1 VASCS
6 SSNVRT
12 TYISGARGLFTPRKG
27 MDLSSPTA
35 VYSREH
41 TNNVSRPS
49 QLDSYHYQLLSTHPD
64 CDRPLLKVAY
74 KNWLKLGE
82 YGKEYGKL
90 LLNDI
95 APFGVAKNL
104 FEEITSG
111 LMAGSDVDQV
121 RFKEK

>member
-1 VASCS
+1 
-6 SSNVRT
+6 
-12 TYISGARGLFTPRKG
+12 